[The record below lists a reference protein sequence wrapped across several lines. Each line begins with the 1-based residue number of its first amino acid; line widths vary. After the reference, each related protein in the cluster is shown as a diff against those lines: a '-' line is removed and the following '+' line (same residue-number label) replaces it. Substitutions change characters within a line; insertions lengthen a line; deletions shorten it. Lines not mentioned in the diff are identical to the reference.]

1 MEINNFLSAHGFNTL
16 MYRVCN
22 LPNWRKKFKKVSTYL
37 VNMIFTSL
45 YILRL
50 IPPGTHQHTDF
61 FIKKEEERK
70 KEANSMLI
78 DTIGFDEWGG

>member
-1 MEINNFLSAHGFNTL
+1 
-16 MYRVCN
+16 
-22 LPNWRKKFKKVSTYL
+22 
-37 VNMIFTSL
+37 MIFTSL

-78 DTIGFDEWGG
+78 DTIGFDGEDEWGG